1 MLPTFSVT
9 SVGSAPGASHRA
21 RCLGPY
27 LPLRHT
33 VDPST
38 IIEGAVR

>member
-1 MLPTFSVT
+1 MLPTSSVT
-9 SVGSAPGASHRA
+9 PVGGATRASHRA
-21 RCLGPY
+21 RCLGPH

-38 IIEGAVR
+38 IIAGAVR